1 MAERHPELVREAE
14 FLLNE
19 GGTIRADEAGH
30 VEYVGV
36 GTTEKS
42 PFWLDLTARGT
53 AGHGSRP
60 TPDKP
65 VHRLGRALNRIAE
78 WRAPPLLA
86 PAARRPFAGLAADER
101 RSTLRPRVSDN
112 PAALPRPARPPRL
125 HPHS

>member
-42 PFWLDLTARGT
+42 PFWLELTARGT

-60 TPDKP
+60 TPDNP
-65 VHRLGRALNRIAE
+65 GHRLVRALARIAAVQTPLIVAPTGEGYFHDLGGIEADNGRAD
-78 WRAPPLLA
+78 PPPDGAAAGHDA
-86 PAARRPFAGLAADER
+86 PAA
-101 RSTLRPRVSDN
+101 
-112 PAALPRPARPPRL
+112 
-125 HPHS
+125 

>member
-42 PFWLDLTARGT
+42 PFWLELTARGT
-53 AGHGSRP
+53 AGDGSP
-60 TPDKP
+60 APP
-65 VHRLGRALNRIAE
+65 PNPGAPAGPGAGPGPGVPNAPHLEAAGGGLFSRLGR
-78 WRAPPLLA
+78 
-86 PAARRPFAGLAADER
+86 
-101 RSTLRPRVSDN
+101 
-112 PAALPRPARPPRL
+112 
-125 HPHS
+125 HSG

>member
-42 PFWLDLTARGT
+42 PFWLELTARGT
-53 AGHGSRP
+53 AGHRPRPPPPKPGPPPGPGPAPGAGRP
-60 TPDKP
+60 TP
-65 VHRLGRALNRIAE
+65 
-78 WRAPPLLA
+78 PP
-86 PAARRPFAGLAADER
+86 PTPERGGHFPPPCPNSRGTRR
-101 RSTLRPRVSDN
+101 
-112 PAALPRPARPPRL
+112 
-125 HPHS
+125 

>member
-42 PFWLDLTARGT
+42 PFWLELTARGT

-60 TPDKP
+60 TPDNP
-65 VHRLGRALNRIAE
+65 VHRLGPALARVA
-78 WRAPPLLA
+78 AFQTPPLLT
-86 PAARRPFAGLAADER
+86 PTGGRHFPDLARIEAGTGRRGALAEER
-101 RSTLRPRVSDN
+101 
-112 PAALPRPARPPRL
+112 
-125 HPHS
+125 